1 MTAEVKVIVDD
12 RGPEGRIVRIE
23 IDRPPLNFLGPSQIA
38 GLTEAIRRASAD
50 PQLRALVFTGAGSR
64 AFIGGADVD
73 AMVRFDGPAAE
84 TYIRS
89 LSGLCQALRDC
100 PAPTIARING
110 HCIGGG
116 LEVAAACDLRIASS
130 NGKFGMPEVKL
141 GIPSVIEAALLP
153 RLIGWGR
160 TAEFVLLGENVSA
173 AEIDRWGFLN
183 VLVAPEELDRAVAKA
198 IASILAAGPRAVRR
212 QKALMRRWED
222 VPLRDAVEAGVDAFA
237 RSFESD
243 EPRRMMQAAL
253 DSLKAR
259 AKNKT

>member
-1 MTAEVKVIVDD
+1 MSQEIRTIVDD
-12 RGPEGRIVRIE
+12 RGTQGRIIRVE
-23 IDRPPLNFLGPSQIA
+23 LDRPPLNFVGPPQVA
-38 GLTEAIRRASAD
+38 ALTTAIRKASED
-50 PQLRALVFTGAGSR
+50 KSLRALVFTGAGER
-64 AFIGGADVD
+64 AFIGGADVEV
-73 AMVRFDGPAAE
+73 MVDFDGPAAE

-89 LSGLCQALRDC
+89 LSALCQALRDC

-116 LEVAAACDLRIASS
+116 LEIAAACDIRIASD

-160 TAEFVLLGENVSA
+160 TAEFVLLGENVTA

-183 VLVAPEELDRAVAKA
+183 ALVPKAELDRAVAKRIDA
-198 IASILAAGPRAVRR
+198 ILAAGPTAVRR

-237 RSFESD
+237 RSFETD
-243 EPRRMMQAAL
+243 EPRRMMLAAL
-253 DSLKAR
+253 ENLKAR
-259 AKNKT
+259 RK